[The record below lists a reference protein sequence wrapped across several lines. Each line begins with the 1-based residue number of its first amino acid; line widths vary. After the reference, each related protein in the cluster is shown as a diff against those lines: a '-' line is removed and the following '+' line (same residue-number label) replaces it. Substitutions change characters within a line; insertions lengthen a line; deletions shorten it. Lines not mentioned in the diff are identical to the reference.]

1 MKKKIYLAI
10 LTLCIALTGTAC
22 GTDTNKKA
30 DETKTEADKDQKSTG
45 GTRLVSVKDIDKYIT
60 IGQYKGISLE
70 NVVEE
75 ITDAEVDASI
85 EQDLQNTAEKVK
97 DGSVE
102 DGDIVVVDYTGL
114 LDGKEFEGG
123 SAKEQEIT
131 IGAGGF
137 IPGFEDGII
146 GMKEGETKEV
156 PVTFPEEYFEPT
168 MAGKEVVFK
177 ITLHS
182 FRRAAELTDE
192 WVTKNTDYK
201 NVKEYKEERKK
212 TLQGYANEAARNQL
226 LQSAWEAVTGTSEI
240 KEYPKADIE
249 ERKAEFEN
257 QIKMYAKQGGMEL
270 EEYLKSQNVSKEQFD
285 TQCQNYAEAKVKQNL
300 IIQGIMDAEN
310 MTLEDKESMA
320 IQNELIDMYK
330 VKDLAELVDKYGQMS
345 VDDAIGLLRVENFI
359 VENANIQD
367 KVSENGTVGV
377 SGDGGDSVSESEET
391 DTAEEADAG
400 EEADTAEQ

>member
-177 ITLHS
+177 ITLQS

>member
-1 MKKKIYLAI
+1 MKKKLYLAI

-30 DETKTEADKDQKSTG
+30 DETKTEAGKEQKTSG
-45 GTRLVSVKDIDKYIT
+45 GTRLVSVKDIDKYVT
-60 IGQYKGISLE
+60 IGQYKGISLD

-75 ITDAEVDASI
+75 ITDAEVDGSI
-85 EQDLQNTAEKVK
+85 EQDLVSTAEKVK

-168 MAGKEVVFK
+168 MAGKDVVFK
-177 ITLHS
+177 ITLQS

-212 TLQGYANEAARNQL
+212 TLQEYANEAARNNL
-226 LQSAWEAVTGTSEI
+226 LKSGWETVVETSEI
-240 KEYPKADIE
+240 KEYPEKDIE
-249 ERKAEFEN
+249 EGKAEFKK
-257 QIKMYAKQGGMEL
+257 QIESYAKQGGMEL
-270 EEYLKSQNVSKEQFD
+270 EEYLESQNATKEAFD
-285 TQCQNYAEAKVKQNL
+285 AQCQQYAEVKVKQNL

-310 MTLEDKESMA
+310 MTLEDKESLA
-320 IQNELIDMYK
+320 IQDELIETYK

-345 VDDAIGLLRVENFI
+345 VDFAIGLLRVENFI

-367 KVSENGTVGV
+367 KISENGTVGV
-377 SGDGGDSVSESEET
+377 SGDGGDSVNETEET
-391 DTAEEADAG
+391 DTV
-400 EEADTAEQ
+400 EQ